1 MPFDIVRND
10 ILNMQVD
17 AIVNIANPKPILG
30 YGCDTDIHK
39 KAGPEILQA
48 KRLDLSALGRLL
60 KMSDKSKRQSIK
72 QAIKDDDKKR
82 R

>member
-39 KAGPEILQA
+39 KAEI
-48 KRLDLSALGRLL
+48 GR
-60 KMSDKSKRQSIK
+60 
-72 QAIKDDDKKR
+72 AHV
-82 R
+82 

>member
-17 AIVNIANPKPILG
+17 VIFNNLPNAQRSSK
-30 YGCDTDIHK
+30 
-39 KAGPEILQA
+39 Q

>member
-17 AIVNIANPKPILG
+17 AIVNIANPEPILG
-30 YGCDTDIHK
+30 YDCDTGIHK

-48 KRLDLSALGRLL
+48 KKVVKNER
-60 KMSDKSKRQSIK
+60 
-72 QAIKDDDKKR
+72 
-82 R
+82 

>member
-39 KAGPEILQA
+39 KQAQRSSKQKGWIYRRWAGC
-48 KRLDLSALGRLL
+48 
-60 KMSDKSKRQSIK
+60 
-72 QAIKDDDKKR
+72 
-82 R
+82 

>member
-30 YGCDTDIHK
+30 
-39 KAGPEILQA
+39 
-48 KRLDLSALGRLL
+48 
-60 KMSDKSKRQSIK
+60 
-72 QAIKDDDKKR
+72 
-82 R
+82 

>member
-30 YGCDTDIHK
+30 YGCDTGIHK

-48 KRLDLSALGRLL
+48 KKG
-60 KMSDKSKRQSIK
+60 
-72 QAIKDDDKKR
+72 
-82 R
+82 